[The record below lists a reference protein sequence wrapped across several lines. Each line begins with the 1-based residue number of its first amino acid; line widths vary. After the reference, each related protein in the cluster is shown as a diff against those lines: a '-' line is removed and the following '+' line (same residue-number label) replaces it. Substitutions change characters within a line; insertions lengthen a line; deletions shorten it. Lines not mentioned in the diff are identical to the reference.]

1 MPTITID
8 NRRVEVPTG
17 ATILDAARRLGIDV
31 PTLCHRDGYEP
42 SASCLVCV
50 VKVRGR
56 QRLVPACATVA
67 MDGMEVESETPEV
80 HHARRT
86 ALELLLSDHQGDCL
100 APCQLACPAHMDVP
114 LMLRQ
119 IRDGQFRQA
128 IVTIKNDIALPAVL
142 GRVCG
147 KPCEKGCR
155 RAAADGPVAVCAL
168 KARMAELDLAS
179 DEPYRPSC
187 RADSG
192 KRVAIVGAGP
202 CGLAA
207 AYHLAR
213 AGHRVTLIDRQ
224 SKAGG
229 RLRREFDAATLP
241 DELIDAEIAQI
252 VRLDVVLRLDVNVGD
267 RASFDRL
274 RADHDAVLVACGAEG
289 RQLGQAWGLTVGP
302 RGIEVDKKNY
312 RTCIDSVYAAGDAIR
327 GPAPV
332 VRDVADGKEAA
343 ASIDAFLTGTPAA
356 GTLPLFTVRS
366 GRLPAEQVARLIEIT
381 GAAGVSPVPS
391 SRQNGRDACIAPP
404 EHPSGPAAL
413 LLEQARHEAARCL
426 HCDCG
431 GRGACRLRIYA
442 QQYDARPARFQG
454 TRRVRTLLRGASG
467 VVFDSG
473 KCIDCGLCIQV
484 AARRRD
490 LLGLTFIGRGFDV
503 RVGVPMDGSL
513 DEALGDLAAECVAVC
528 PTAALSME
536 TEAAG
541 KPPQTEPRP

>member
-1 MPTITID
+1 MPIITID
-8 NRRVEVPTG
+8 HCRVEVPTG
-17 ATILDAARRLGIDV
+17 ATILDAARLLGIEV

-56 QRLVPACATVA
+56 QRLVPACATVVV
-67 MDGMEVESETPEV
+67 DGMEVESETPEV
-80 HHARRT
+80 HDARRT
-86 ALELLLSDHQGDCL
+86 ALELLLGDHQGDCL

-187 RADSG
+187 RVDSG
-192 KRVAIVGAGP
+192 KRVAVVGAGP

-241 DELIDAEIAQI
+241 GELIDAEIAQI
-252 VRLDVVLRLDVNVGD
+252 VRLDVELRLGVNIGD
-267 RASFDRL
+267 RAVFDRL
-274 RADHDAVLVACGAEG
+274 RADHDAVLVACGEEG
-289 RQLGQAWGLTVGP
+289 RRLGGEWGLTAGP
-302 RGIEVDKKNY
+302 RGIEVDTKTY
-312 RTCIDSVYAAGDAIR
+312 RTSIDGVYAAGGAIR
-327 GPAPV
+327 ATAPV

-343 ASIDAFLTGTPAA
+343 DSIDAFLTGEPAA
-356 GTLPLFTVRS
+356 GLLPLFTVRS
-366 GRLPAEQVARLIEIT
+366 GRLPVEQVARLVEIAD
-381 GAAGVSPVPS
+381 AADVLRVKNFGQRGQDVLGT
-391 SRQNGRDACIAPP
+391 RP
-404 EHPSGPAAL
+404 EHPSGSTAM

-431 GRGACRLRIYA
+431 GRGDCRLRIYA
-442 QQYDARPARFQG
+442 QKYDARPTRYQG
-454 TRRVRTLLRGASG
+454 TRRERTLLRGASG

-484 AARRRD
+484 VERRRD

-528 PTAALSME
+528 PTAALSLE
-536 TEAAG
+536 PEN
-541 KPPQTEPRP
+541 QTEPRP